1 MIRATSSSVDPTRN
15 EAGMGPTLEEA
26 RMPEHAVPTIEHAGM
41 LEDLRF
47 TPAYIDPDHR
57 QGMPQVGHVSC
68 SYCGVGDSGKFE
80 GQEQPGSQARLPRP
94 GTAGAGR
101 RRSGTI
107 SMVLRGKRLNLAIR
121 LTDEGMVE
129 IFSSVMLTSPGGVI
143 SGDLSADGPPRP
155 FMGRATGPAESAGG
169 DLKVQ
174 RFEPYSPAVKVTK
187 FKITEPQPTTGC
199 VKLRIST
206 MHQRSAYRI
215 HTAPSILDP
224 ETGKRVKIT
233 YRSAISRLA
242 DMVLDHRKPKSRS
255 LIYGSGQIDYFTIF
269 AMQEVFRL
277 LGVRNLTGNAEHCLN
292 AGAVHNEVLT
302 GQEGPFLTIDQAVS
316 GPNRI
321 FLMNGWNGMITH
333 PPVYRALTQRRD
345 LDGYLVDVM
354 VTETAKGIAQKIGVD
369 RIMLIRPRSDAH
381 VALAVA
387 HEIFKLYPEAV
398 EQRFVDRFSDQASFE
413 RFKAL
418 ATSATFAPQRVA
430 ERIAPEPQYAE
441 RLLKG
446 IRMLAV
452 KMSDADS
459 VPIVIPSVGLSQTSG
474 IVAHC
479 LWGNVLGMLGKY
491 GLKADGTPAGGVLRV
506 PGQINAES
514 EVQGLSRKYF
524 LGRIPMEYAAEAARR
539 MDLPDN
545 AYLRAAQDPPRTALD
560 YSQPTPGERELFL
573 FFGTQFEANMPNRQ
587 RWLEKLQ
594 DRANSIVVIDPIPGP
609 YSEKHADLIIP
620 SPPHPATTKLYQN
633 GEWKLSLSVP
643 QKRPSDETRSD
654 ATIIYDLMAE
664 ITERLE
670 KDPALA
676 QEHAD
681 LLPHLESGYLR
692 KRFCAPEGDA
702 EGLLRPE
709 GEVSRRQ
716 LWDRVQSYL
725 HGGCGPLY
733 CSFDDVDGRPIAWE
747 DLVEHGS
754 VVYGGVGTH
763 RYKLDY
769 DDPQAAPFRD
779 IFRNPRGFRFF
790 LPTEVDL
797 GIPEGII
804 FNSGRSTLT
813 DDRQRIH
820 FATSTF
826 NSGKATPVVKMP
838 DEHPLFVSPAL
849 AKTTGLET
857 GDVAKVTGT
866 SSNCSITLP
875 VVVSD
880 RVKGNSIYVCFHRSK
895 AQDGRQLFINDVT
908 DHIGRC
914 PYSAQTQ
921 LKVPLVTLER
931 VAALTGAEA
940 PAASPQLTAGQAA
953 QVIAEAPTVQ
963 KPDGPRRIDM
973 TALDTEKNI
982 PQWTGTDTP
991 LYVTDVFQE
1000 THDVYTFRFQGDPL
1014 CRFVFKPGQF
1024 CSLVLDI
1031 DGKRVVR
1038 SYSISSAPT
1047 RPYTLELTI
1056 KRVPGGMVSNWMP
1069 DNLKVGDRIH
1079 IKGPK
1084 GKFCLE
1090 PGKIP
1095 PKMLLIGAGSGV
1107 TPVMAMARWLC
1118 DISAEVDIKFY
1129 CSVRSSKDIIFGKEI
1144 EMMTE
1149 RYRIFTPCVIST
1161 TRGHGEPWTGL
1172 TGRVSRQMLEM
1183 IAPDLKDR
1191 HIFMCGPNGFMDAVK
1206 DHLRELDFPLAQL
1219 HSESFGGTRTS
1230 ASPPTASTP
1239 PPMAQLPGVLGESVP
1254 PAPTTA
1260 PKTVGDIVVQ
1270 FAKTGRR
1277 VNTDGQL
1284 PLLDLAEEH
1293 DIDIEYGCR
1302 AGSCGDCKVR
1312 VLEGKVGA
1320 ETDEGLTEE
1329 EVKAGYV
1336 LTCVANPTG
1345 NCVIDA

>member
-1 MIRATSSSVDPTRN
+1 MTRATSSSVDPTRR
-15 EAGMGPTLEEA
+15 EAGIGPTLQDA
-26 RMPEHAVPTIEHAGM
+26 QIPEHAVPTIEHAGM

-47 TPAYIDPDHR
+47 TPAYIDPEHR
-57 QGMPQVGHVSC
+57 QGTPQVGHVSC
-68 SYCGVGDSGKFE
+68 SYCGVGDGGKFE
-80 GQEQPGSQARLPRP
+80 GQEQPSSLANLPKP

-107 SMVLRGKRLNLAIR
+107 SLVLRGKRLNLAIR

-129 IFSSVMLTSPGGVI
+129 VFSSVMLTSQGGVI
-143 SGDLSADGPPRP
+143 SGDLSVDGPPRP
-155 FMGRATGPAESAGG
+155 FMGRAIGPAESAGG
-169 DLKVQ
+169 ELKVQ
-174 RFEPYSPAVKVTK
+174 RFEPYSPTVKVTK
-187 FKITEPQPTTGC
+187 FKITEPKPTTGC

-215 HTAPSILDP
+215 HTAPSMLDP
-224 ETGKRVKIT
+224 ATGERVKLS
-233 YRSAISRLA
+233 YDEAISKLA

-255 LIYGSGQIDYFTIF
+255 LIYGSGQIDYFSIF

-302 GQEGPFLTIDQAVS
+302 GQEGPFLTIEQAVS
-316 GPNRI
+316 GPNRV

-345 LDGYLVDVM
+345 LDGYLMEVM
-354 VTETAKGIAQKIGVD
+354 VTETAKGMAQKMGVD
-369 RIMLIRPRSDAH
+369 RILLVRPRSDAH
-381 VALAVA
+381 IALAVA
-387 HEIFKLYPEAV
+387 HEIFKLYPEAI
-398 EQRFVDRFSDQASFE
+398 EQRFVERYSDQESFA
-413 RFKAL
+413 RFKTL
-418 ATSATFAPQRVA
+418 ASSPTFAPQRVA
-430 ERIAPEPQYAE
+430 ERIAPEEQYID
-441 RLLKG
+441 RLFKG
-446 IRMLAV
+446 IRMMAV
-452 KMSDADS
+452 KLADPQT

-479 LWGNVLGMLGKY
+479 LWGNLLGMLGKY
-491 GLKADGTPAGGVLRV
+491 GLNPDSTPAGGVLRV

-524 LGRIPMEYAAEAARR
+524 IGRIPMEYAAEAARR

-560 YSQPTPGERELFL
+560 YSEPTPGERELFL
-573 FFGTQFEANMPNRQ
+573 CFGTQFEANMPNRH
-587 RWLEKLQ
+587 RWLAKLE
-594 DRANSIVVIDPIPGP
+594 DAANSLVVIDPIPGP
-609 YSEKHADLIIP
+609 YAEKHAQLIIP

-643 QKRPSDETRSD
+643 QKRASQETRSD
-654 ATIIYDLMAE
+654 ATIIYDMMAE
-664 ITERLE
+664 ITRRLE
-670 KDPALA
+670 ADPALLA
-676 QEHAD
+676 ENAD
-681 LLPHLESGYLR
+681 LAPHLQSGYLQQ
-692 KRFCAPEGDA
+692 RFG
-702 EGLLRPE
+702 EGLSRFD
-709 GEVSRRQ
+709 GEVSRRE
-716 LWDRVQSYL
+716 LWDRIQAYL

-733 CSFDDVDGRPIAWE
+733 CSFDHSDGRPIQWQE
-747 DLVEHGS
+747 MVDEGS
-754 VVYGGVGTH
+754 MIYGGVGTH
-763 RYKLDY
+763 RYMLDY
-769 DDPQAAPFRD
+769 ENPQHIPFRD

-790 LPTEVDL
+790 LPTEADL
-797 GIPEGII
+797 TLPEGII

-838 DEHPLFVSPAL
+838 DEHPLFVSPSL

-857 GDVAKVTGT
+857 GDMARVTG
-866 SSNCSITLP
+866 SSSGKSISLP

-880 RVKGNSIYVCFHRSK
+880 RVKGNSVYVCFHRSK
-895 AQDGRQLFINDVT
+895 AQDSRQLFINDVT
-908 DHIGRC
+908 DHVGRC
-914 PYSAQTQ
+914 PYSAQVQ
-921 LKVPLVTLER
+921 LKLPLITLER
-931 VAALTGAEA
+931 MSAQAAVEEK
-940 PAASPQLTAGQAA
+940 AARQELTAAQTA
-953 QVIAEAPTVQ
+953 QVLSTA
-963 KPDGPRRIDM
+963 KPQEVDGPRRIDM
-973 TALDTEKNI
+973 TVLDTEKNI
-982 PQWTGTDTP
+982 PQWVGTDTP
-991 LYVTDVFQE
+991 LYVTDIFQE
-1000 THDVYTFRFQGDPL
+1000 THDVFTFRFQGDPL

-1024 CSLVLDI
+1024 CSLVLNI

-1038 SYSISSAPT
+1038 SYSISSPPT

-1056 KRVPGGMVSNWMP
+1056 KRVPGGLVSNWMP

-1095 PKMLLIGAGSGV
+1095 PKILLIGAGSGV

-1172 TGRVSRQMLEM
+1172 TGRVSSQMLQM
-1183 IAPDLKDR
+1183 IAPDLNER

-1206 DHLRELDFPLAQL
+1206 DHLRELEFPLAQL

-1230 ASPPTASTP
+1230 TRPAGTLSVPGT
-1239 PPMAQLPGVLGESVP
+1239 AQLPGALGEATPNAPTS
-1254 PAPTTA
+1254 APTT
-1260 PKTVGDIVVQ
+1260 GDIKVQ
-1270 FAKTGRR
+1270 FARTGRN
-1277 VNTDGQL
+1277 VDTDGSL

-1293 DIDIEYGCR
+1293 DVDIEYGCR

-1312 VLEGKVGA
+1312 VLEGKVDA
-1320 ETDEGLTEE
+1320 ETDEGLSEE
-1329 EVKAGYV
+1329 EIKAGYV